1 MLTAVKFSFAFAL
14 ALILAPLLS
23 PVYCPITLILLLHM
37 SIAKKEKTVFSSEQ
51 RIFRQECHQVLA
63 FTSGN
68 SSLRPCLKNNVP
80 AYLSHGFW
88 LAILYLPLLGQLSDR
103 QRME

>member
-37 SIAKKEKTVFSSEQ
+37 SIAKKEKNSLVATA
-51 RIFRQECHQVLA
+51 RYDLA
-63 FTSGN
+63 
-68 SSLRPCLKNNVP
+68 
-80 AYLSHGFW
+80 
-88 LAILYLPLLGQLSDR
+88 
-103 QRME
+103 